1 MLRNE
6 WGPRPLPSGF
16 HTRNDPTPDCE
27 RVAEKPSRR
36 ALKAAAGEFDSF
48 LGVGP
53 GTLADTPKHVVTSEG
68 YVIKGDAGVG
78 ASMLKG
84 ASTDDAMDAVA
95 GNFGVAK
102 PEFKDRKWLQDDA
115 IVAAILQNDKET
127 SKRERAAK
135 RAAKR
140 RMMRV
145 GAPRPPGPPRGE
157 VRGTEGASGYEM
169 CEYTDCGAIVIL
181 LCHSG
186 DDIREYV
193 CGKGLGHAQGCGW
206 ACRVT
211 RQCARGTRPARLHV
225 CVWHVHA
232 NQRLHCCT
240 PPLHRC

>member
-1 MLRNE
+1 MAKERDLDFPSTIDPRRTRRPSQTELRDTLSRTSKSAGAVLRNE

-27 RVAEKPSRR
+27 RVEEKPSRR

-157 VRGTEGASGYEM
+157 VRGTAGASVYEM
-169 CEYTDCGAIVIL
+169 CE
-181 LCHSG
+181 HSLTVG
-186 DDIREYV
+186 
-193 CGKGLGHAQGCGW
+193 QF
-206 ACRVT
+206 
-211 RQCARGTRPARLHV
+211 
-225 CVWHVHA
+225 
-232 NQRLHCCT
+232 
-240 PPLHRC
+240 